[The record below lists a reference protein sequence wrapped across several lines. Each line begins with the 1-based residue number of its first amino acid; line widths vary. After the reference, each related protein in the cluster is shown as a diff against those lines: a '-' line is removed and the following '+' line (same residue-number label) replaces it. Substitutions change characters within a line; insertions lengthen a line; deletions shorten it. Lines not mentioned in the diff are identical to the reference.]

1 MRTSETTK
9 ELYKAIFQ
17 AKKQFNDIH
26 KKAKNPHFKSNYA
39 DLNTILAAIEPSL
52 EEAGLLLLQGCDGN
66 VTSMIT
72 RLVHAESGEFVEIE
86 MSAPLEKQN
95 AQGVGSLQSYLRRYS
110 LMALF
115 CLRAEDDDAQ
125 QAAQPIQQQKQYNQ
139 PVANMNTPEQQANYK
154 AEKQALIEE
163 IKKLREYANLKP
175 EQAVQ
180 IAGIKYSAL
189 DSIDTLTLVKERLT
203 DFVERQVTN
212 QLTAEDTA
220 ILFEGK
226 VA

>member
-17 AKKQFNDIH
+17 ARKQFNDIH
-26 KKAKNPHFKSNYA
+26 KKSKNPHFKSNYA
-39 DLNTILAAIEPSL
+39 DLNTILADIEPSM
-52 EEAGLLLLQGCDGN
+52 EEAGLLLIQGSDGN
-66 VTSMIT
+66 VNSIIT
-72 RLVHAESGEFVEIE
+72 RLVHSESGEYVEIE

-125 QAAQPIQQQKQYNQ
+125 VASQPVQKQNNQ
-139 PVANMNTPEQQANYK
+139 PVPNMNTPEQQSQYDANKK
-154 AEKQALIEE
+154 AVIEE
-163 IKKLREYANLKP
+163 IKQLREYAKLSP
-175 EQAVQ
+175 EQATAVV
-180 IAGIKYSAL
+180 GSKYSARMTL
-189 DSIDTLTLVKERLT
+189 DELTVVKETLT
-203 DFVERQVTN
+203 DFVERMTTN
-212 QLTAEDTA
+212 RLTPEDHA
-220 ILFEGK
+220 ILLEGK